1 MGGLYVL
8 YDGEYVELMAGGA
21 YVELSGE
28 AYPGAPPVT
37 P

>member
-8 YDGEYVELMAGGA
+8 YDGEYVEL
-21 YVELSGE
+21 SGE
-28 AYPGAPPVT
+28 EYPGVVLYSPPVT